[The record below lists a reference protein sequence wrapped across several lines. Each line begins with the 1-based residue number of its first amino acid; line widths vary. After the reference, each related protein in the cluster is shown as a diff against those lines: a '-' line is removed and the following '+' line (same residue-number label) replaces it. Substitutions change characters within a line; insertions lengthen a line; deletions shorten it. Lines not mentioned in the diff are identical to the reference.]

1 MIGGRKRS
9 SDDDNS
15 FNVSKVTRMSDDSD
29 SQSPGQSSSMD
40 IDNSSTVITKIAN
53 LYAERLMSDV
63 CLVVGNVEYPSHRL
77 ILCASSD
84 VFQVMLMNER
94 WTESQE
100 KRVVLGE
107 DPGKLNFLSFCDVI
121 ID

>member
-1 MIGGRKRS
+1 MNRGRKRS
-9 SDDDNS
+9 SDDEGDHIS
-15 FNVSKVTRMSDDSD
+15 TFTKAKMSEESD
-29 SQSPGQSSSMD
+29 GGSNPTMN

-63 CLVVGNVEYPSHRL
+63 TLIVGDAEFPSHRL

-84 VFQVMLMNER
+84 VFQVMLMNQS

-100 KRVVLGE
+100 KRVVLCE
-107 DPGKLNFLSFCDVI
+107 APGNI
-121 ID
+121 I